1 MGWLILRGAPVNW
14 YSIYTHTGFE
24 KRVKREIE
32 HRASIEGLRD
42 QLGEVV
48 IPEEKVVEVKDQKRK
63 ETTRNFMPGYIFI
76 RMEPNEELFKV
87 IREVNGVSQFIG
99 TTPDKPSILTE
110 QEVRNILG
118 LIEDK
123 KDKPRPEIKFRV
135 GDSVKVIEG
144 PFANF
149 VGTVE
154 KIDHDR
160 ARLSVSVSIFGR
172 STPVDLAVLE
182 VDKA

>member
-1 MGWLILRGAPVNW
+1 MNW
-14 YSIYTHTGFE
+14 YAIYTYSGFE
-24 KRVKREIE
+24 KRVKRDIE

-48 IPEEKVVEVKDQKRK
+48 VPEEKVVEIKDGKRK
-63 ETTRNFMPGYIFI
+63 ESSRNFMPGYVFI
-76 RMEPNEELFKV
+76 RMEKNEELFKT
-87 IREVNGVSQFIG
+87 IQEINGVSQFVG
-99 TTPDKPSILTE
+99 ATPDKPSPLSD

-123 KDKPRPEIKFRV
+123 KDKPKPEIKFRV
-135 GDSVKVIEG
+135 GDQVKVIEG

-149 VGTVE
+149 IGTVE
-154 KIDHDR
+154 QIDHDR
-160 ARLSVSVSIFGR
+160 ARLRVSVSIFGR
-172 STPVDLAVLE
+172 ATPVDLAVLE